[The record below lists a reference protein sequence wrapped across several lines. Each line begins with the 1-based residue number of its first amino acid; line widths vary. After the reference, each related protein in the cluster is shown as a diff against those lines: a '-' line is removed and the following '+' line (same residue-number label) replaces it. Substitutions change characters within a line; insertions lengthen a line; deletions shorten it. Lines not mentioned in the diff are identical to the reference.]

1 VSKHHFIIF
10 EYNPKPMFK
19 SYLKLALRNLW
30 KHKTTTAINVLSL
43 SVGLASCALVFL
55 FCQHEFSFDKGFD
68 RGEDI
73 YRVTSDF
80 GGGSSAPTAG
90 LPYAKYLKSEIPE
103 IEQVSRM
110 DPTNGVVIVQAQSA
124 HNPTPYTADSGYWV
138 DPEFFDLL
146 SFHFLQGDRKTAL
159 AAPNTIVLSQTLAK
173 KLFGETYPV
182 GKTLKTAGVIYT
194 ITGVFKED
202 FLNHI
207 QADFFASNNSDHIRE
222 QMANNNSWVVNDN
235 FYTYVRLKHGSNVQ
249 RVITELN
256 AYLQRHA
263 GAELKAHSDHI
274 TNSLQ
279 ALKDIHLNSSAFQDY
294 LAYKQGNLKYL
305 YLLVSIALIILVL
318 GCINYMNL
326 TTAQAISRAREVGVR
341 RVLGAG
347 KGSIRYQF
355 LIETIAISILALFVA
370 IALAF
375 LFLPVFNSLTG
386 QSLSFFAKEN
396 SSLILWVLLITLIFG
411 LLAGIYPAFYMSSF
425 KAVQVLKGKV
435 SGTKG
440 VFSVRKVL
448 IISQFI
454 ISTCLIFATV
464 VIWNQLHFMLNT
476 KPGFDQDQQLVLN
489 LNGEQAQKNSAV
501 LAKQLA
507 NNPNFKSVTAAAA
520 PLVSGDM
527 NLYSSEK
534 TINEKQ
540 IVFLDFA
547 DENYLKTLGLELI
560 AGNNFA
566 HEAFT
571 NTNMQED
578 TELHDFGKEIVLNE
592 EAAKLLG
599 FDPYTAPGKFVSHL
613 HNGIV
618 YKYKVVGVV
627 KNYHYF
633 SLHASIGPCAIM
645 TVNPLRSSTIVAKV
659 NGRNIADAV
668 KYASDSWK
676 KLNPDTPFSYG
687 FLNDIFQG
695 DYVQDQRAQQ
705 MSGIFTFIAIFVSC
719 LGLLGLVTYS
729 VTQKAREIGIRKVV
743 GASVADI
750 VVLFSKQY
758 FRLILIGNVIAWPL
772 AWYFMNSW
780 LQTFPY
786 RANISWWMF
795 AVSLSAGIIIA
806 FCTIAFKTIKAA
818 MVNPVNS
825 LRAE

>member
-1 VSKHHFIIF
+1 
-10 EYNPKPMFK
+10 MFK

-30 KHKTTTAINVLSL
+30 KRKATTTINVLSL
-43 SVGLASCALVFL
+43 SVGLASCALVFM

-68 RGEDI
+68 HGEDI

-80 GGGSSAPTAG
+80 GGGSQAPTVG

-110 DPTNGVVIVQAQSA
+110 DPTYGATIVQAQGVS
-124 HNPTPYTADSGYWV
+124 NTTPYTEDSGYWV

-146 SFHFLQGDRKTAL
+146 SFHFLHGDRKTAF
-159 AAPNTIVLSQTLAK
+159 AAPNTMVLSESLAT
-173 KLFGETYPV
+173 KLFGNTYPV
-182 GKTLKTAGVIYT
+182 GKTLKAGGVIYT
-194 ITGVFKED
+194 ITGVFRED

-207 QADFFASNNSDHIRE
+207 QADFFASNNSDRIRE

-235 FYTYVRLKHGSNVQ
+235 FYTYIRLKHGSDVQ
-249 RVITELN
+249 HVINELN

-263 GAELKAHSDHI
+263 GAELKAHGDHI

-279 ALKDIHLNSSAFQDY
+279 ALKDIHLNSSGFQDY
-294 LAYKQGNLKYL
+294 LAYKQGNMKYL
-305 YLLVSIALIILVL
+305 YLLVSIALIILAL

-347 KGSIRYQF
+347 KSSIRYQF
-355 LIETIAISILALFVA
+355 LIETIAISIFALIVA
-370 IALAF
+370 TLLAF
-375 LFLPVFNSLTG
+375 LFLPVFNNLTG
-386 QSLSFFAKEN
+386 QSLSFFAREN
-396 SSLILWVLLITLIFG
+396 RNLILWVLLITMITG
-411 LLAGIYPAFYMSSF
+411 LLAGIYPAFYLSSF
-425 KAVQVLKGKV
+425 EAVQVLKGKV
-435 SGTKG
+435 TSGKT

-448 IISQFI
+448 IVSQFV

-464 VIWNQLHFMLNT
+464 VIWNQLHFMLNA

-489 LNGEQAQKNSAV
+489 LNGEQAQKNSAI

-507 NNPNFKSVTAAAA
+507 GNPNFKSVTNAAA

-527 NLYSSEK
+527 NLYPSEK
-534 TINEKQ
+534 TMNEKQ

-547 DENYLKTLGLELI
+547 DENYLKTLGLQLI
-560 AGNNFA
+560 AGSNFA
-566 HEAFT
+566 PEAFT

-578 TELHDFGKEIVLNE
+578 MELHDFGKQIVLNE

-613 HNGIV
+613 HNGVV

-645 TVNPLRSSTIVAKV
+645 TVNPLRCSTIVAKV
-659 NGRNIADAV
+659 NGRQIPAAL
-668 KYASDSWK
+668 KYASDNWK

-695 DYVQDQRAQQ
+695 DYIQDQRAQQ

-743 GASVADI
+743 GASVPNI
-750 VVLFSKQY
+750 VMLFSKQY
-758 FRLILIGNVIAWPL
+758 FKLILIGNVIAWPL
-772 AWYFMNSW
+772 AWYFMNNW
-780 LQTFPY
+780 LQGFPY

-795 AVSLSAGIIIA
+795 AISLSAGIIIA
-806 FCTIAFKTIKAA
+806 FATIAFKTIKAA